1 MPGVTQPAG
10 RVRMM
15 PARVSLD
22 GRIWRYAVSDNETGR
37 GGEGE
42 VWALNLHG
50 YLASGPMYWR
60 ESARLAARLGW
71 RVVTPSLPGFGGT
84 DPLPAEGLSFAHIAE
99 ELASLCDH
107 LGCGPVVL
115 LGHSMGGALAVRF
128 AADHPGRTLGVVYRD
143 GAATPAWKQR
153 RGLAVALLSPISPD
167 LGAMIDL
174 LGAAVA
180 DLPDLAVGR
189 VRSNVRSLLP
199 DARRNL
205 RSVGQTIPVAAL
217 LFACDLRAEVAALG
231 SSGEIP
237 MLGVWGR
244 FDRIATRA
252 AAEEFAALSGAPMV
266 WVNGGHSWMLARPGT
281 QARVLTHDARG
292 RAFVE
297 RVEGRLRDLASAVP
311 GAAAGGRC

>member
-1 MPGVTQPAG
+1 MV
-10 RVRMM
+10 
-15 PARVSLD
+15 PARAVIG
-22 GRIWRYAVSDNETGR
+22 GRSWRFAVSDNDTGP
-37 GGEGE
+37 GGRSQ

-50 YLASGPMYWR
+50 YLASGAMYWR
-60 ESARLAARLGW
+60 ESARLAAALGW
-71 RVVTPSLPGFGGT
+71 RVVSPSLPGFGGT
-84 DPLPAEGLSFAHIAE
+84 DPLPADGLSLRRFAEGLAA
-99 ELASLCDH
+99 LCDH
-107 LGCGPVVL
+107 LGAGPVVL
-115 LGHSMGGALAVRF
+115 LGHSMGGAVAVRF
-128 AADHPGRTLGVVYRD
+128 AADHPERTLGVIYRD

-153 RGLAVALLSPISPD
+153 RGPAVALLSPVSPD

-174 LGAAVA
+174 LGAAVL
-180 DLPDLAVGR
+180 DLPDLAAGR
-189 VRSNVRSLLP
+189 LRSNVRSLLP

-292 RAFVE
+292 RTFVE